1 MKNPRLTSIVL
12 PDTGHAELV
21 APGTAAWSAVVRT
34 IESLL
39 GHNAASSAP

>member
-21 APGTAAWSAVVRT
+21 APGSAAWSAVVHT
-34 IESLL
+34 IQSLL
-39 GHNAASSAP
+39 GHNVAPSAP